1 MTEQSTIL
9 TVIILYLLL
18 MIGIGAYYYNKNRN
32 AQDYI
37 LGGRKLNV
45 WTSALSAQAS
55 DMSGWLLMG
64 LPGLA
69 YLSLAGSLE
78 AWWTAIGL
86 AVGTLLNWMF
96 VAKRLRGYTEVSGNA
111 LTLPDYF
118 ENRFKDKSKAIRTAT
133 GIAIVVFF
141 IVYTSSMFA
150 AGAKLFMQIFTVE
163 YTTALIISSLIII
176 AYTFL
181 GGFLAVCFTDV
192 MQGVLM
198 FIAIIVVPVV
208 VISRLGGGAATLA
221 MLEEGAWNFFP
232 SGDGTVTW
240 LLIISSLAWGLGY
253 CGQPHIL
260 ARFMAIKSPKEVK
273 PATLIA
279 MIWVVISLACAV
291 LVGMFGKAYLTSTGG
306 LLASG
311 AEETIFIALIYE
323 FFPAIIAGI
332 LISAV
337 LAAIMSTAD
346 SQLLVTS
353 SVIASD
359 FYRGLIKKDA
369 TDKEVVWV
377 SRLSVVGVALLAV
390 ALALDPNSSVFGIV
404 SFAWA
409 GLGAAFGPT
418 VVMSIYWKRMTRKG
432 AIWGICS
439 GGLGSILFYLLKTS
453 VGGIFAVYEL
463 LPAFIVSVIAIVIAS
478 LLDKEPTDD
487 IVDEFDRTVEYAN
500 EK

>member
-18 MIGIGAYYYNKNRN
+18 MIGIGAYYYNKNKN

-96 VAKRLRGYTEVSGNA
+96 VAKRLRGYTEISGNA

-118 ENRFKDKSKAIRTAT
+118 ENRFKDTSKAIRTAT
-133 GIAIVVFF
+133 GIAIVIFF
-141 IVYTSSMFA
+141 VVYTSSMFA
-150 AGAKLFMQIFTVE
+150 AGAKLFMYIFPVD
-163 YTTALIISSLIII
+163 YTTALLISSVIII

-181 GGFLAVCFTDV
+181 GGFMAVCFTDV
-192 MQGVLM
+192 MQGILM
-198 FIAIIVVPVV
+198 FIAIIVVPVI
-208 VISRLGGGAATLA
+208 VIINLGGTEATFA
-221 MLEEGAWNFFP
+221 MLEQGAWEFFP
-232 SGDGTVTW
+232 SGNGTVTW
-240 LLIISSLAWGLGY
+240 LLIASSLAWGLGY

-273 PATLIA
+273 PATAIA
-279 MIWVVISLACAV
+279 MVWVVISLACAV
-291 LVGMFGKAYLTSTGG
+291 LVGMFGKVYLSSTGG

-311 AEETIFIALIYE
+311 AEETIFIVLIYE
-323 FFPAIIAGI
+323 FFPAIVAGV

-359 FYRGLIKKDA
+359 FYKGLIKKDA

-377 SRLSVVGVALLAV
+377 SRIGVIVVALLAV
-390 ALALDPNSSVFGIV
+390 VLALDPNSSVFGIV

-418 VVMSIYWKRMTRKG
+418 VVMSIYWKRMTKK
-432 AIWGICS
+432 AAVWGICS
-439 GGLGSILFYLLKTS
+439 GGIGSIVFYQLKAL
-453 VGGIFAVYEL
+453 GGIFAVYEL
-463 LPAFIVSVIAIVIAS
+463 LPAFAVSIIAIVVVS
-478 LLDKEPTDD
+478 LLDKEPGSE
-487 IVDEFDRTVEYAN
+487 IEKEFDEAI
-500 EK
+500 EFSCK

>member
-18 MIGIGAYYYNKNRN
+18 MIGIGAYYYNKNKN

-96 VAKRLRGYTEVSGNA
+96 VAKRLRGYTEISGNA

-118 ENRFKDKSKAIRTAT
+118 ENRFKDTTKIIRTAT
-133 GIAIVVFF
+133 GIAIVFF
-141 IVYTSSMFA
+141 FVVYTSSMFA
-150 AGAKLFMQIFTVE
+150 AGAKLFMQIFPVD
-163 YTTALIISSLIII
+163 YTTALIISSIIII

-181 GGFLAVCFTDV
+181 GGFMAVCFTDV

-198 FIAIIVVPVV
+198 FIAIIVVPVIV
-208 VISRLGGGAATLA
+208 VVNLGGAEATFA
-221 MLEEGAWNFFP
+221 MLEEGAWSFFP
-232 SGDGTVTW
+232 AGNGTVTW
-240 LLIISSLAWGLGY
+240 LLIFSSLAWGLGY

-273 PATLIA
+273 PATVIA
-279 MIWVVISLACAV
+279 MVWVVISLACAV
-291 LVGMFGKAYLTSTGG
+291 LVGMFGKVYLTATGG

-311 AEETIFIALIYE
+311 AEETIFVALIYE

-359 FYRGLIKKDA
+359 FYKGLIKKDA
-369 TDKEVVWV
+369 SDKEVVWV
-377 SRLSVVGVALLAV
+377 SRISVVVVALLAV
-390 ALALDPNSSVFGIV
+390 ALAIDPNSSVFGIV

-432 AIWGICS
+432 AVWGICA
-439 GGLGSILFYLLKTS
+439 GGIGSIVFYFLKTS

-463 LPAFIVSVIAIVIAS
+463 LPAFIVSLIAIVVAS
-478 LLDKEPTDD
+478 LLDKEPEAEMQE
-487 IVDEFDRTVEYAN
+487 EF
-500 EK
+500 EKAIEFVTE